1 MGIFEVTE
9 SHETG
14 ACAVVVHGK
23 ERALCAYLGASSKY
37 SSAHLNENIEKV
49 HAASMVYATG
59 FFITSNAAALR
70 QVASLCAEK
79 DKPFGFNL
87 SACFVI
93 QFYLADVQFAIEHA
107 DFVFCNEDECDEYGK
122 AIGIE
127 AGKREEIAK
136 AIVALPKKNQLR
148 QRSVIITQGSRPVI
162 IASQDEAGALK
173 TELVELDKIDKST
186 IVDTNGAGDS
196 FVGAF
201 FAALVQGKSVVE
213 AVQAGNRLA
222 GVVITKNGC
231 TFE

>member
-1 MGIFEVTE
+1 M
-9 SHETG
+9 
-14 ACAVVVHGK
+14 VHGK

-37 SSAHLNENIEKV
+37 SSDHLNENIDKV
-49 HAASMVYATG
+49 HAAQMVYATG

-70 QVASLCAEK
+70 QVAAICAEK

-93 QFYLADVQFAIEHA
+93 QFYLADVQYAIEHA

-122 AIGIE
+122 AVGVE

-136 AIVALPKKNQLR
+136 VILATPKKNQAR
-148 QRSVIITQGSRPVI
+148 QRYVIITQGSQPVI
-162 IASQDEAGALK
+162 IATQDEAGAVK
-173 TELVELDKIDKST
+173 TELVELEKIDKT
-186 IVDTNGAGDS
+186 KIVDTNGAGDS

-201 FAALVQGKSVVE
+201 MAAIVQGKSVVE
-213 AVQAGNRLA
+213 AVKAGNQLA
-222 GVVITKNGC
+222 GIVITKNGC